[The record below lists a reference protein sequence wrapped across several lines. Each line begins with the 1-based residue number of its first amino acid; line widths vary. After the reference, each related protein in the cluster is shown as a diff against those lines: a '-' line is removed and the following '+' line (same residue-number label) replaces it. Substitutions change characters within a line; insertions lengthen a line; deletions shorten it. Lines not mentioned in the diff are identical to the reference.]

1 MILTICMIAVNVV
14 GTFIL
19 QHMAIAGLKHYLTLT
34 ENTDDATQAKRDVA
48 SLANISWLILLV
60 ILAANGI
67 ILYGVL

>member
-1 MILTICMIAVNVV
+1 MILTICMIAVSVI

-19 QHMAIAGLKHYLTLT
+19 QRMAIAGLKHYLTLT
-34 ENTDDATQAKRDVA
+34 ENTDDEEQAKQDVA
-48 SLANISWLILLV
+48 SLANIAWLILLV